1 QPARG
6 ECVFTPRTANGE
18 ARGARP
24 ASTPTNPAVTGQVLT
39 RLALPPD
46 RPLRRIRDQHHGTS
60 QRCPATK
67 RSGCWPTP
75 PTMRTN
81 CRPHGCADRRYLRG
95 SGMLVGLL
103 AVMLRRWRGA
113 QRGERVADILE
124 HGHGDA
130 PWLGRAYRPG
140 SARSARLSF
149 VPIRQGEL
157 GVSLA

>member
-1 QPARG
+1 
-6 ECVFTPRTANGE
+6 
-18 ARGARP
+18 
-24 ASTPTNPAVTGQVLT
+24 
-39 RLALPPD
+39 
-46 RPLRRIRDQHHGTS
+46 
-60 QRCPATK
+60 
-67 RSGCWPTP
+67 
-75 PTMRTN
+75 
-81 CRPHGCADRRYLRG
+81 
-95 SGMLVGLL
+95 MLVGLL

-113 QRGERVADILE
+113 QRGERVADSLE